1 MVSTKIRFAPL
12 TPPHH
17 IKYWARPPRKTE
29 DFRPSNQ
36 LHPVYLTT
44 QPCHLT
50 PQTSLKK

>member
-17 IKYWARPPRKTE
+17 IKYWAPRKTE
-29 DFRPSNQ
+29 DVHPSNQ
-36 LHPVYLTT
+36 LHPAYLTT